1 MAERLPRYRPLGAR
15 IAQVPRV
22 DYVATARAQ
31 ASASTAIANALDRV
45 NDFAF
50 EYAKLEAV
58 EYGVANAPT
67 AQQIEDAQKTGEEL
81 ELPRGTIARAA
92 ALDVVYNTMQTAARQ
107 EITLMRQDPA
117 NRMISA
123 EEFADKVDAVIKGY
137 AATLE
142 AVRPSVGAKFAAAMS
157 VEGNTALR
165 AHLAEAIKLQTEQN
179 RASQL
184 STANSILEGIPE
196 VLEAGASVGA
206 DGTVRTVFDQFATLR
221 EQLGGLHELTGVEI
235 SGFEIKFDEAV
246 EKAITVSI
254 ADWMAQNSTHTKQF
268 VTGNIEDPNIA
279 LIVGQL
285 DAVERQ
291 AVLINATTMAAENEE
306 ALLKIDQAREAKRV
320 ARAEEASRL
329 GLTAFLNGDEED
341 FKRQSELLKSI
352 DPEKYQSL
360 LDATIYNPGKSNRD
374 VVFDLKVLSLNGELT
389 LKIITDNAEDLSL
402 ADLRSFVDHINSQRD
417 SDYQT
422 AISMARERYAVPDGI
437 VLNPASEKTKKLT
450 RFQSQLLQA
459 IKRDPRLDRV
469 EWARDYLKQDMRSLA
484 DVLSDIT
491 KQADA
496 LKRTDDKFTGPAN
509 IEGLRQYYGDG
520 HGTTAIRDIISN
532 LLQEHEDIRNK

>member
-329 GLTAFLNGDEED
+329 GLTAFLNGDDED
-341 FKRQSELLKSI
+341 FTRQSNLLKSI

-360 LDATIYNPGKSNRD
+360 LDATIYNPGKSNPD
-374 VVFDLKVLSLNGELT
+374 VVFDLKVLSLDGQLT
-389 LKIITDNAEDLSL
+389 LEIITDNAEDLSL

-491 KQADA
+491 RQADA

>member
-306 ALLKIDQAREAKRV
+306 ALLKIDQAKEAKRV

-329 GLTAFLNGDEED
+329 GLTAFLNGDDED
-341 FKRQSELLKSI
+341 FTRQSELLKSI

-360 LDATIYNPGKSNRD
+360 LDATIYNPGKSNPD
-374 VVFDLKVLSLNGELT
+374 VVFDLKVLALDGQLT

-491 KQADA
+491 KQADS
-496 LKRTDDKFTGPAN
+496 LKRSDDKFTGPAN

-520 HGTTAIRDIISN
+520 HGTTAMRDIISN

>member
-142 AVRPSVGAKFAAAMS
+142 AVRPSVGAKFTAAMS
-157 VEGNTALR
+157 AEGNTALR

-196 VLEAGASVGA
+196 VLQAGASVGA

-221 EQLGGLHELTGVEI
+221 EQIGGLHELTGVEI

-329 GLTAFLNGDEED
+329 GLTAFLNGDDED
-341 FKRQSELLKSI
+341 FTRQSELLKSI

-360 LDATIYNPGKSNRD
+360 LDATIYNPGKSNPD
-374 VVFDLKVLSLNGELT
+374 VVFDLKVLALDGQLT

-496 LKRTDDKFTGPAN
+496 LKRSDDKFTGPAN

-532 LLQEHEDIRNK
+532 LLQEHEDIKNK

>member
-123 EEFADKVDAVIKGY
+123 EELADKVDAVIKGY

-329 GLTAFLNGDEED
+329 GLTAFLNGDDED
-341 FKRQSELLKSI
+341 FTRQSNLLKSI

-360 LDATIYNPGKSNRD
+360 LDATIYNPGKSNPD
-374 VVFDLKVLSLNGELT
+374 VVFDLKVLSLDGQLT
-389 LKIITDNAEDLSL
+389 LEIITDNAEDLSL

-491 KQADA
+491 RQADA

>member
-196 VLEAGASVGA
+196 VLQAGASVGA

-221 EQLGGLHELTGVEI
+221 EQIGGLHELTGVEI

-329 GLTAFLNGDEED
+329 GLTAFLNGDDED
-341 FKRQSELLKSI
+341 FTRQSELLKSI

-360 LDATIYNPGKSNRD
+360 LDATIYNPGKSNPD
-374 VVFDLKVLSLNGELT
+374 VVFDLKVLALDGQLT

-496 LKRTDDKFTGPAN
+496 LKRSDDKFTGPAN

-532 LLQEHEDIRNK
+532 LLQEHEDIKNK

>member
-329 GLTAFLNGDEED
+329 GLTAFLNGDDED
-341 FKRQSELLKSI
+341 FTRQSNLLKSI

-360 LDATIYNPGKSNRD
+360 LDATIYNPGKSNPD
-374 VVFDLKVLSLNGELT
+374 VVFDLKVLSLDGQLT
-389 LKIITDNAEDLSL
+389 LEIITDNAEDLSL

-491 KQADA
+491 RQADA

-532 LLQEHEDIRNK
+532 LLQELEDIRNK

>member
-31 ASASTAIANALDRV
+31 ASASTAIGNALDRV

-196 VLEAGASVGA
+196 VLQAGASVGA

-221 EQLGGLHELTGVEI
+221 EQIGGLHELTGVEI

-246 EKAITVSI
+246 ERAITVSI

-329 GLTAFLNGDEED
+329 GLTAFLNGDDED
-341 FKRQSELLKSI
+341 FTRQSELLKSI

-360 LDATIYNPGKSNRD
+360 LDATIYNPGKSNPD
-374 VVFDLKVLSLNGELT
+374 VVFDLKVLALDGQLT

-496 LKRTDDKFTGPAN
+496 LKRSDDKFTGPAN

-532 LLQEHEDIRNK
+532 LLQEHEDIKNK